1 MMRIRTSDTLNH
13 ALGSIC
19 EAVVLICATLE
30 LIAIYLYASG
40 SAPEVFGWLIGL
52 GMLILLA
59 CIGSVVASYRLVEA
73 SRNRDEHTRFR
84 INRQLTETLKAERV
98 PTDVVVGLRKLIE
111 KEDIEITSQSRFL
124 ALMEETFG
132 HERTADVK
140 AIILKYAKVRTSR
153 PALNP

>member
-1 MMRIRTSDTLNH
+1 MRIRTSDTLNH

-30 LIAIYLYASG
+30 LIAIYLYMSG
-40 SAPEVFGWLIGL
+40 SAPGVFGWLIGL

-59 CIGSVVASYRLVEA
+59 CIGSVIASYRLVEA
-73 SRNRDEHTRFR
+73 SRKSDEHAIFR
-84 INRQLTETLKAERV
+84 INRQLTQTLKAEKV

-111 KEDIEITSQSRFL
+111 MEDIEITGQSRFL
-124 ALMEETFG
+124 FLLEETFG

-140 AIILKYAKVRTSR
+140 AIILKYAKVRSSR